1 MLKLS
6 EIPYLAIN
14 EKLGD
19 FKKSDDNVF
28 SGTGRIVAPFTMVDV
43 SNQQQF
49 KSLGYDYHVYC
60 SWLPLYDGCYWF
72 FVLHAKISNALPALI
87 YQFLEFPISQF
98 EFYYLKTKKPLRYR
112 QLNMFDRQLPFTADE
127 VQRQTGIIDGVN
139 LIDLQDT
146 ESFTDLEKRFN
157 KFIDSNQTDN
167 LIRLSY
173 GEMLGVDGI

>member
-1 MLKLS
+1 MTIFLVEQVELLPRLLWLTYLINNNLKVWDM
-6 EIPYLAIN
+6 II
-14 EKLGD
+14 
-19 FKKSDDNVF
+19 
-28 SGTGRIVAPFTMVDV
+28 M
-43 SNQQQF
+43 
-49 KSLGYDYHVYC
+49 
-60 SWLPLYDGCYWF
+60 F
-72 FVLHAKISNALPALI
+72 FVHHAKISIPLPALI

-127 VQRQTGIIDGVN
+127 VQRRTGIIDGVN

-146 ESFTDLEKRFN
+146 ESFTDIEKRFN

>member
-1 MLKLS
+1 MS
-6 EIPYLAIN
+6 EIPYIAIN
-14 EKLGD
+14 EKIEN
-19 FKKSDDNVF
+19 FKKSDDNIF
-28 SGTGRIVAPFTMVDV
+28 SGTGKIIAPFTMVDV

-49 KSLGYDYHVYC
+49 KSLGYDIHVFC

-72 FVLHAKISNALPALI
+72 FILHGKINNDLPSLI
-87 YQFLEFPISQF
+87 YQFLEITNGKF

-112 QLNMFDRQLPFTADE
+112 QLNMFDRQLPFTTDE
-127 VQRQTGIIDGVN
+127 VQRRTGIIDGVN

-146 ESFTDLEKRFN
+146 ESFTDIEKRFN